1 MGNVRPDVGAIKLM
15 HELSVCQSM
24 LRQVNE
30 IARQHNAWHVSRVQV
45 GIGVLSGVE
54 PDLLKQVF
62 PIASAGTLAEGAQLS
77 IETLPVCVRCESCGV
92 ESVVEANKLVCSACG
107 DWHTQLVSGNEML
120 LDSIE
125 IESGRGHAR
134 V

>member
-1 MGNVRPDVGAIKLM
+1 M

-24 LRQVNE
+24 LRQVSE
-30 IARQHNAWHVSRVQV
+30 IARQHDARHVSRVKIR
-45 GIGVLSGVE
+45 IGVLSGVV

-62 PIASAGTLAEGAQLS
+62 PVASAGTVAEGAQLS
-77 IETLPVCVRCESCGV
+77 IKTLPVCVRCESCGT
-92 ESVVEANKLVCSACG
+92 ESEVEANKLICSACG
-107 DWHTQLVSGNEML
+107 DWHTQLVSGNELL

-125 IESGRGHAR
+125 IESERGQAY

>member
-1 MGNVRPDVGAIKLM
+1 M

-24 LRQVNE
+24 LRQVSE
-30 IARQHNAWHVSRVQV
+30 VARQHDARYVSRVRIR
-45 GIGVLSGVE
+45 IGVLSGVE

-62 PIASAGTLAEGAQLS
+62 PVASAGTIAEGAQLS
-77 IETLPVCVRCESCGV
+77 IKTLPVCVRCESCWT
-92 ESVVEANKLVCSACG
+92 ESEVEANKLVCSACG
-107 DWHTQLVSGNEML
+107 DWHTRLISGSEML

-125 IESGRGHAR
+125 IESERGQAY

>member
-1 MGNVRPDVGAIKLM
+1 M

-24 LRQVNE
+24 LRQVSE
-30 IARQHNAWHVSRVQV
+30 IARQHDARHVSRVQL

-54 PDLLKQVF
+54 PDLLKRAF
-62 PIASAGTLAEGAQLS
+62 PLVSAGTIAEGAQLS
-77 IETLPVCVRCESCGV
+77 IKTLPVCVRCKRCGTESEV
-92 ESVVEANKLVCSACG
+92 KANKLICWACG
-107 DWHTQLVSGNEML
+107 DWHTQLISGNEML

-125 IESGRGHAR
+125 IESERGQAY

>member
-1 MGNVRPDVGAIKLM
+1 M

-24 LRQVNE
+24 LRQVSK
-30 IARQHNAWHVSRVQV
+30 IARQHDARHVSRVQLR
-45 GIGVLSGVE
+45 IGALSGVE

-62 PIASAGTLAEGAQLS
+62 PIASTGTVAEGAQLS
-77 IETLPVCVRCESCGV
+77 IKTLPVCVQCEGCGA
-92 ESVVEANKLVCSACG
+92 ESEVKANKLICSACG
-107 DWHTQLVSGNEML
+107 DWHTRLVSGNEMF

-125 IESGRGHAR
+125 IESERGQAY